1 MELKQV
7 RKFKGDKYT
16 ISDFYID
23 GAKVCNICEDPV
35 RVLIDKNKDGDFD
48 DSGEGKVYG
57 DTAIPAGK
65 YEVVITYSNRF
76 KKYLP
81 LLLNVPGYE
90 GIRIHPGNS
99 SVDTHGCL
107 LPGINDVQGKVS
119 SSVKYFT
126 LIFDKISNAINV
138 KKEKVYIN
146 II

>member
-23 GAKVCNICEDPV
+23 GVKICNICEDPV

-48 DSGEGKVYG
+48 DAGEGKVYG

-99 SVDTHGCL
+99 AADTHGCL
-107 LPGINDVQGKVS
+107 LPGINDIQGKIS
-119 SSVKYFT
+119 NSVKYFT

-138 KKEKVYIN
+138 KHDKVYIN

>member
-23 GAKVCNICEDPV
+23 GVKICNICEDPV
-35 RVLIDKNKDGDFD
+35 RVLIDKNKDGDFND
-48 DSGEGKVYG
+48 AGEGKIYG

-65 YEVVITYSNRF
+65 YEVVITYSDRF

-99 SVDTHGCL
+99 AADTHGCL
-107 LPGINDVQGKVS
+107 LPGINDIQGRVS
-119 SSVKYFT
+119 NSVKYFT

>member
-16 ISDFYID
+16 ISDFYINNV
-23 GAKVCNICEDPV
+23 KICNICEDPV
-35 RVLIDKNKDGDFD
+35 RVLIDKNKDGDFND
-48 DSGEGKVYG
+48 AGEGKIYG

-99 SVDTHGCL
+99 AVDTHGCL

-119 SSVKYFT
+119 NSVKYFT

-138 KKEKVYIN
+138 KHDKVYIN